1 MLYDTSI
8 INANTFDDLVNLAE
22 ECMISR
28 TNDQGIIALYFT
40 VIKKLWEQIQLEN
53 ESNWFYDYN
62 LRPNKT
68 NKPHIMLKNV

>member
-8 INANTFDDLVNLAE
+8 IDNNTFSDLVGLAE
-22 ECMISR
+22 ECKISK

-40 VIKKLWEQIQLEN
+40 NIKPIWEQIQLEDEN
-53 ESNWFYDYN
+53 TWYYDYL
-62 LRPNKT
+62 LRSNKT